1 MSGSW
6 TGQVSQE
13 ALESLRHLSEKFPRA
28 IPQRVAKSQ
37 QGSKGPPSSPPAP
50 AQGGGGGIAL
60 RITKLKGH
68 LPGASFH
75 PATPPNGHQPIF
87 LPTLQL
93 KKLRPRPVL
102 RVPGGHVAELGY
114 QPAWH
119 CTGPLTS

>member
-6 TGQVSQE
+6 TGQLSQK
-13 ALESLRHLSEKFPRA
+13 ALESLRHLFGKFPRA
-28 IPQRVAKSQ
+28 IPQRMAKSQ
-37 QGSKGPPSSPPAP
+37 QGSKGPPSSPPA
-50 AQGGGGGIAL
+50 L
-60 RITKLKGH
+60 REVGVAPGITKLKGH

-75 PATPPNGHQPIF
+75 PAMPPNGHWPIF

-119 CTGPLTS
+119 CTSPLTS

>member
-1 MSGSW
+1 M
-6 TGQVSQE
+6 
-13 ALESLRHLSEKFPRA
+13 
-28 IPQRVAKSQ
+28 
-37 QGSKGPPSSPPAP
+37 PST
-50 AQGGGGGIAL
+50 AQGGVAL

-114 QPAWH
+114 QSAWH